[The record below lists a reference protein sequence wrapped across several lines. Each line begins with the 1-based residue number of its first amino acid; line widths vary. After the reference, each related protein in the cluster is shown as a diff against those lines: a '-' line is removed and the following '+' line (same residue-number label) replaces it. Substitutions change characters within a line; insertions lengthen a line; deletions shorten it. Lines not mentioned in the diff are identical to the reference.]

1 MKTSNNT
8 YILGGLFVLLAVTT
22 ACTGSLTTSGDDSM
36 EESIPLRV
44 FASIDGTASTRT
56 VPDVTVYDRSSFKAN
71 DVIRLVRT
79 LGGATS
85 SGNYQLTSLVA
96 TTQTWTAMSG
106 STEFMYQSAATY
118 SAFYPVDYN
127 GVLSDQSTVEGFRMS
142 NRLGTDTDVKVAGNA
157 LLNLTL
163 KHSNSKVTLK
173 LVGNSDVV
181 FPASHVSFS
190 LKGTGI
196 RTGSAAEES
205 VRPLRLDDA
214 ANAWCAILLP
224 ASGGNRTIDLTLNL
238 SGTDSEGTYTV
249 TYAGSVTCECVA
261 NTHYIYSLVVENDK
275 LILRESGIEGWTDA
289 GDDEGYTGDFNG
301 QSS

>member
-1 MKTSNNT
+1 MKTSNKT

-44 FASIDGTASTRT
+44 FASIDGTVSTRT
-56 VPDVTVYDRSSFKAN
+56 VPDVTVYDRSSFKVN

-142 NRLGTDTDVKVAGNA
+142 NRLGTDADVKVAGNA

-181 FPASHVSFS
+181 FPASYVSFS

-214 ANAWCAILLP
+214 ANSWCAILLP
-224 ASGGNRTIDLTLNL
+224 ASGGSRTIDLTLNL